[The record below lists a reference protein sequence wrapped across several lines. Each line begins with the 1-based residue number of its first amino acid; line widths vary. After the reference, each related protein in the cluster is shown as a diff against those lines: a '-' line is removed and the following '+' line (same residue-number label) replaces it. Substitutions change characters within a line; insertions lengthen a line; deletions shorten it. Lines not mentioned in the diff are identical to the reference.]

1 MKEDQKENPSAEN
14 VIKGPWKLKA
24 KKEVVVPDLDVI
36 ALQENIMFAD
46 DLTESCLVQMI
57 HTMGENGVDI
67 GGQEFVRDIGFVI
80 EAVKGTIYRD
90 MGLAHPINRVMEML
104 TKINVDEKN
113 SMNSQ
118 VDMDLLEKITIDES
132 DTNEEPTPA

>member
-36 ALQENIMFAD
+36 ALQENLMFAD

-80 EAVKGTIYRD
+80 ETVKGTIYRD

-104 TKINVDEKN
+104 TKINVDDKN

-118 VDMDLLEKITIDES
+118 VDMDLLEKVQLVEL
-132 DTNEEPTPA
+132 DTDEEPTPA

>member
-1 MKEDQKENPSAEN
+1 
-14 VIKGPWKLKA
+14 
-24 KKEVVVPDLDVI
+24 
-36 ALQENIMFAD
+36 
-46 DLTESCLVQMI
+46 MI

-80 EAVKGTIYRD
+80 ETVKGTIYRD

-104 TKINVDEKN
+104 TKINVDDKN

-118 VDMDLLEKITIDES
+118 VDLDLLEKVQLVEL
-132 DTNEEPTPA
+132 DTDEEPTPA

>member
-1 MKEDQKENPSAEN
+1 
-14 VIKGPWKLKA
+14 
-24 KKEVVVPDLDVI
+24 
-36 ALQENIMFAD
+36 
-46 DLTESCLVQMI
+46 
-57 HTMGENGVDI
+57 MGENGVEI

-118 VDMDLLEKITIDES
+118 VDMDLLEKVQLVEL
-132 DTNEEPTPA
+132 DTDEEPTPA

>member
-1 MKEDQKENPSAEN
+1 
-14 VIKGPWKLKA
+14 VIKGPWKLKG

-57 HTMGENGVDI
+57 HTMGENGVEI
-67 GGQEFVRDIGFVI
+67 GDKEFVRDIGFVI
-80 EAVKGTIYRD
+80 EAVKSTIYRD
-90 MGLAHPINRVMEML
+90 MGLVHPMSRVMEML

-118 VDMDLLEKITIDES
+118 VDMDLLEKVTIDES
-132 DTNEEPTPA
+132 DTDEEPTPA